1 MGRQAEI
8 ALASLLHGP
17 SDPLALKLSRM
28 TVIESYI
35 SIEPKATALDR
46 KPKPKPKP
54 KPQRLTF
61 TRHLEVKLNGIFGP

>member
-35 SIEPKATALDR
+35 NIEPKATALDR
-46 KPKPKPKP
+46 KPKPKP

>member
-35 SIEPKATALDR
+35 NIEPKATALER
-46 KPKPKPKP
+46 KPKPKL
-54 KPQRLTF
+54 QR
-61 TRHLEVKLNGIFGP
+61 